1 MSHSSS
7 SELTPLLNLD
17 QNLSTAPVSVDLL
30 PKHLAIIMDGNGRWA
45 QEQGAPREEGHKIG
59 SEVVNNIVRIC
70 RRWGIQHLT
79 LYAFSEQNWGRPKSE
94 IKALMKLL
102 DQYLREQRS
111 DILENR
117 IRLKAIGDLSK
128 LPFWVRTPLQAL
140 IKESAQAQ
148 GMTLTLALSYGGREE
163 IIRATQHIAQAV
175 QKGQLSPSDIN
186 EATIQAYL
194 YEPDQPAPDLII
206 RTSGEQRLSN
216 FLLWQCAY
224 AEFDFLPIPWPLFNE
239 EALREVCIRFASR
252 ERRFGLTSA
261 QLTANSP
268 SS

>member
-1 MSHSSS
+1 MFN
-7 SELTPLLNLD
+7 LN
-17 QNLSTAPVSVDLL
+17 QNDNRAPVPVDLL

-45 QEQGAPREEGHKIG
+45 KEQGAPREEGHKVG

-102 DQYLREQRS
+102 DQYLREQRE

-140 IKESAQAQ
+140 IQESAPAQ

-163 IIRATQHIAQAV
+163 IIRATQHIAEAV
-175 QKGQLSPSDIN
+175 QRGQLKPTEIT

-224 AEFDFLPIPWPLFNE
+224 AELDFLSVPWPLFNE
-239 EALREVCIRFASR
+239 EALKEVLIRFASR

-261 QLTANSP
+261 QLNAK
-268 SS
+268 